1 MALPTFDELMA
12 QAAKH
17 VVTPQ
22 PDPALIQA
30 MTRNSQERQVN
41 MPIALGAMLSG
52 DRGMQGVGG
61 LMYKDAREANNL
73 IPLGDEGFIDPT
85 SGTFMASP
93 VAQSRRQQRVLDLA
107 MRQANSNDQKMLSAA
122 NAAASREQAQ
132 LLRQAQI
139 EREDAYRKEQLEIQR
154 QNADTRAVAAAAAA
168 EAAKAR
174 ADAAAQGARIPV
186 GQQME
191 LNAQRT
197 NIKAFEELAA
207 GFKDSFGGS
216 TFNTVGDIKAWMGRT
231 GVNDSYKELGNWWQ
245 AHQDLFNQQLRIL
258 SGAAV
263 TASEAVRFE
272 KSSVTPGMSP
282 DMIRTRLAQQQR
294 ILAEAQNSLL
304 SSLKQNGYN
313 TAGYPDLRI
322 PDNTQAGTLQGQPTA
337 PTAPASSYKVERL
350 E

>member
-174 ADAAAQGARIPV
+174 ADAAAQGARIPRTHSV
-186 GQQME
+186 AAHSIPWVTSRRGWD
-191 LNAQRT
+191 AQVLT
-197 NIKAFEELAA
+197 TL
-207 GFKDSFGGS
+207 
-216 TFNTVGDIKAWMGRT
+216 T
-231 GVNDSYKELGNWWQ
+231 
-245 AHQDLFNQQLRIL
+245 
-258 SGAAV
+258 
-263 TASEAVRFE
+263 
-272 KSSVTPGMSP
+272 KS
-282 DMIRTRLAQQQR
+282 
-294 ILAEAQNSLL
+294 
-304 SSLKQNGYN
+304 
-313 TAGYPDLRI
+313 
-322 PDNTQAGTLQGQPTA
+322 
-337 PTAPASSYKVERL
+337 
-350 E
+350 